1 MDALGKRLSFLFQST
16 KGLILVA
23 IAAISLVT
31 VFFGMLSAPMEAF
44 GVKAWMM
51 DNLGLQLVPKQREG
65 RIIMLYHSIAMAVIA
80 IEVYMITAIVRMRPH
95 QRTTINA
102 TITVGYLLTLVF
114 GLIFGYFGRNFFA
127 HGLAIAGMVIV
138 FFAGI
143 LLTVALWPWR
153 KEYRISDPELAHTR
167 GGVDLER
174 VAFFLMAFATLGSA
188 MFGAAAG
195 SMFGNG
201 FETFLTEDTIREPVK
216 TTLQKAIIGHL
227 HIMLTLIAVALTL
240 IIGRAYDF
248 RGRLHKIAM
257 PLMIVG
263 TFIITIGVW
272 SVIFTEL
279 AHVII
284 NVGSMPVL
292 IASVLLVIHGWRRNM
307 RAWLADRAIEK
318 PSLVQRLTGIV
329 HDPLRFGTLWQMV
342 FMNVVVTAVGIFMA
356 VNLRTVIREW
366 TSRDE
371 RIALTG
377 HWHVL
382 SGIVATI
389 ILLHYADMINVR
401 GRARQL
407 LGWAV
412 IFFSNLAFASVA
424 LYETK
429 RLYVT
434 ELEEQPLIDTVM
446 LLIDIGLATV
456 LTALG
461 VLMLWRL
468 IDLFKPKGVWRSELA
483 EDDDP
488 PAPDEDE
495 AIETVPEE
503 VAS

>member
-1 MDALGKRLSFLFQST
+1 MAGFAKRVSFLFRST

-44 GVKAWMM
+44 GFKAWMI
-51 DNLGLQLVPKQREG
+51 DNLGLRLVAKEREG
-65 RIIMLYHSIAMAVIA
+65 RIIMLYHSISMAVVA
-80 IEVYMITAIVRMRPH
+80 IEVYMITAIVKMRPS

-102 TITVGYLLTLVF
+102 TITIGYLLTLVF
-114 GLIFGYFGRNFFA
+114 GLVFGYFGRNFFA

-138 FFAGI
+138 FFAGV
-143 LLTVALWPWR
+143 LLTAALWPWR
-153 KEYRISDPELAHTR
+153 KEYRITDPELARTK

-216 TTLQKAIIGHL
+216 TTLQKAVIGHL

-240 IIGRAYDF
+240 ILGRAYDF
-248 RGRLHKIAM
+248 RGKLHKAAM

-292 IASVLLVIHGWRRNM
+292 VASLLLVIHGWRRNM
-307 RAWLADRAIEK
+307 RSYLAARGITR
-318 PSLVQRLTGIV
+318 PTFVQRLAGIV

-356 VNLRTVIREW
+356 MKLRTVIREW

-382 SGIVATI
+382 SGIIATI
-389 ILLHYADMINVR
+389 ILLHYADMVDLR

-407 LGWAV
+407 LGWVV

-461 VLMLWRL
+461 VLMAWRL
-468 IDLFKPKGVWRSELA
+468 IDLFKPRGVWKSELA
-483 EDDDP
+483 EEKAP
-488 PAPDEDE
+488 PPDLVAAEP
-495 AIETVPEE
+495 TVEE
-503 VAS
+503 VSS

>member
-1 MDALGKRLSFLFQST
+1 MAALRKRLSFLFQST

-44 GVKAWMM
+44 GVKDWMV
-51 DNLGLQLVPKQREG
+51 DNLGLRLVAREREG
-65 RIIMLYHSIAMAVIA
+65 RIIMLYHTIAMAVVA
-80 IEVYMITAIVRMRPH
+80 IEVYLITHMVKMRR
-95 QRTTINA
+95 QQQTVINA

-114 GLIFGYFGRNFFA
+114 GLLFAYFGRSFLF
-127 HGLAIAGMVIV
+127 HGVAISGMVVV
-138 FFAGI
+138 FAAGVM
-143 LLTVALWPWR
+143 LTVALCPWR
-153 KEYRISDPELAHTR
+153 AEYRITDPELARTKS
-167 GGVDLER
+167 GLDLER
-174 VAFFLMAFATLGSA
+174 VAFFLMALATLGSA

-216 TTLQKAIIGHL
+216 SPLQLAIIGHL

-240 IIGRAYDF
+240 ILGRAYDF
-248 RGRLHKIAM
+248 RGRPHKVAM

-272 SVIFTEL
+272 SVMFTTL

-292 IASVLLVIHGWRRNM
+292 VAALLLVIHGWRRNM
-307 RAWLADRAIEK
+307 RSWLVERGIQK
-318 PSLVQRLTGIV
+318 PTLIQRIAGIV
-329 HDPLRFGTLWQMV
+329 HDPIRFGTLWQMV
-342 FMNVVVTAVGIFMA
+342 FMNVVVTAVGVFMA
-356 VNLRTVIREW
+356 MNLRKIIRTW

-382 SGIVATI
+382 AGIIATI
-389 ILLHYADMINVR
+389 ILLHYADMINLR
-401 GRARQL
+401 GKARQV
-407 LGWAV
+407 LGWVV

-468 IDLFKPKGVWRSELA
+468 IDLFKPKGVWRRELSEEA
-483 EDDDP
+483 
-488 PAPDEDE
+488 DE
-495 AIETVPEE
+495 AAQE
-503 VAS
+503 VAP